1 MNYGHTFGH
10 AIEKLVNFKIPHGL
24 GVLLG
29 IHMANKYSLTQKL
42 MSQDTFEKVSLPVK
56 EIILNAKLNLQY
68 LNKIKPEKV
77 VEQFKYDKK
86 GDGISVP
93 LILIERPG
101 KMFFYKHFF
110 NSNSKELLLS
120 ISSAIDDFIQWD

>member
-1 MNYGHTFGH
+1 
-10 AIEKLVNFKIPHGL
+10 
-24 GVLLG
+24 
-29 IHMANKYSLTQKL
+29 

-68 LNKIKPEKV
+68 LKEIKPEKV

-101 KMFFYKHFF
+101 KMFFYKHFLIAIVKNF
-110 NSNSKELLLS
+110 YYLFLLQLMILSNGIRFQSVFS
-120 ISSAIDDFIQWD
+120 P